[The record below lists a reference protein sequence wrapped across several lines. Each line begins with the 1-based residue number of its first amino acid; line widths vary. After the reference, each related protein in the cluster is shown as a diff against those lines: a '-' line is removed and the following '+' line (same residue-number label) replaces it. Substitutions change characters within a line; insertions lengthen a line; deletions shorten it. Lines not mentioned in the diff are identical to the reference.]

1 MSAEN
6 EMLSSEE
13 YCDDTD
19 STIQDEIES
28 SNGSSEFLGQDPA
41 GEIISQ
47 LKEKFHSTVRR
58 SEKVKILTALPK
70 SWSVRKIM
78 KEFGASSYMA
88 RQAKKLVLEKGFLS
102 SPNPK
107 PGNPLPERKKQLVS
121 DVYLSDEI
129 SRMLPGRKDCVSFM
143 NAERKRVT
151 RQKRLL
157 LCNLK
162 EAYQHFKS
170 VHPDAK
176 VGFSTFA

>member
-1 MSAEN
+1 M
-6 EMLSSEE
+6 
-13 YCDDTD
+13 
-19 STIQDEIES
+19 
-28 SNGSSEFLGQDPA
+28 
-41 GEIISQ
+41 
-47 LKEKFHSTVRR
+47 KKKFHSTVRR

-70 SWSVRKIM
+70 SWSVRKIV
-78 KEFGASSYMA
+78 KEFGASNYMA

-107 PGNPLPERKKQLVS
+107 PGNPLPERIKQLVL
-121 DVYLSDEI
+121 DVYQVSDEI
-129 SRMLPGRKDCVSFM
+129 SRILPGRKDSVSFM
-143 NAERKRVT
+143 NAEGKRVT

-176 VGFSTFA
+176 VGFSTFASLRPKECVLAGVGHTQCMCAHYIRTQN